1 MKQAQ
6 VIWTLRQWPRYAG
19 LLGWV
24 GVALIVAGVLVYRQ
38 TVVPFNRD
46 LDRREADVED
56 QAHRLRSNA
65 SAASATAGLQPLKT
79 PDTFTGFLRQVSTL
93 GDKHRI
99 MISQSDYKSTA
110 EADGHLV
117 RYGVQFPAQGKYVD
131 IRGLVQD
138 LQALPGVRV
147 ETLVMTRGRIDD
159 DLLSMQLQL
168 SYLTEV
174 R

>member
-6 VIWTLRQWPRYAG
+6 VIWTLRQWPKYAG

-24 GVALIVAGVLVYRQ
+24 GLALIVAGILVYRQ
-38 TVVPFNRD
+38 TVMPFNKD

-56 QAHRLRSNA
+56 LSHRLRSNA
-65 SAASATAGLQPLKT
+65 SAASATAGLQALKT
-79 PDTFTGFLRQVSTL
+79 PNTFTDFLRQVSTL
-93 GDKHRI
+93 GEQHHI
-99 MISQSDYKSTA
+99 VINQSDFKSST

-117 RYGVQFPAQGKYVD
+117 RYGVQFPAQGRYLD

-147 ETLVMTRGRIDD
+147 ETLIMTRGRIDD